1 MSDVSLTV
9 ATSQISPQSSA
20 ATYTKRQDQ
29 LGDEASPAQPAVDET
44 AARSQRLDRDRR
56 RQARREDDQAGTQA
70 DHAASRQGRRRLPDR
85 ADHGDHAPGWTQRR
99 RRVVAGEVYTVRV
112 HHEPGEELW
121 AEVLEL
127 PGCFAAGADME
138 ELREALSEAISLYLS
153 EPGDVKHVELED
165 EPGSVTEHRMLA
177 RTA

>member
-1 MSDVSLTV
+1 MPGVS
-9 ATSQISPQSSA
+9 SP
-20 ATYTKRQDQ
+20 R
-29 LGDEASPAQPAVDET
+29 
-44 AARSQRLDRDRR
+44 
-56 RQARREDDQAGTQA
+56 
-70 DHAASRQGRRRLPDR
+70 HAAGRSDR
-85 ADHGDHAPGWTQRR
+85 SA
-99 RRVVAGEVYTVRV
+99 V
-112 HHEPGEELW
+112 GEELW

-127 PGCFAAGADME
+127 PGCFAADADME